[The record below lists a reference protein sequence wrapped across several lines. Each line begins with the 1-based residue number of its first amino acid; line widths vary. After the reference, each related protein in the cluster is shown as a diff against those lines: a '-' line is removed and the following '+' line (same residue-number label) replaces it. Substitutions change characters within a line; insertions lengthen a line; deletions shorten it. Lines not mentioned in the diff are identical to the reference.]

1 PLMAPPPPAASPAT
15 VNPARDQQQLAAQGT
30 QRPDT
35 GDLVGGDR
43 QIFSD
48 EWFGR
53 VHPVVELHGYFRT
66 RGELFQN
73 LDLGRHSSVFQ
84 GSDPQALAPIP
95 LDQSYQGVGGLAHNV
110 ALCGP
115 GTNGQFGI
123 CHDETESSANMR
135 LRLDPEIVIS
145 DNLRIVSEIFALD
158 NVVLGSTPEAYAM
171 QPASNTSGSTPI
183 TNAQIKQSA
192 YASVGYNPYAPIGF
206 MSKTQGPPTAG
217 VNSLQNSIAVQRVW
231 AEYMTP

>member
-1 PLMAPPPPAASPAT
+1 PAATPPATSATPTVTPSPAPSPPPAATIERVPLMAPPPPAASPAT

-123 CHDETESSANMR
+123 CHDET
-135 LRLDPEIVIS
+135 
-145 DNLRIVSEIFALD
+145 
-158 NVVLGSTPEAYAM
+158 
-171 QPASNTSGSTPI
+171 
-183 TNAQIKQSA
+183 
-192 YASVGYNPYAPIGF
+192 
-206 MSKTQGPPTAG
+206 
-217 VNSLQNSIAVQRVW
+217 
-231 AEYMTP
+231 